1 MTLWS
6 ARCRH
11 RQVEHATVEEDGPT
25 MGNRRNDE
33 VLNPEFSGAMR
44 SSDRSPCRGCKV
56 HRSQMSISCQPLVVP
71 KCCNRSLSGQIAA

>member
-33 VLNPEFSGAMR
+33 VLNLLNLVARCIVRIDHTVEGVKYSNFPHEKG
-44 SSDRSPCRGCKV
+44 
-56 HRSQMSISCQPLVVP
+56 SC
-71 KCCNRSLSGQIAA
+71 